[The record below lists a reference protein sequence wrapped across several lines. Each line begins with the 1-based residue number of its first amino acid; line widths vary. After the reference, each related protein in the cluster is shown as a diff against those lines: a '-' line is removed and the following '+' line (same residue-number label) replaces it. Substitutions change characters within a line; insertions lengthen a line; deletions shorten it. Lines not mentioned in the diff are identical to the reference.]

1 MYTPKCPIC
10 NSENIIQ
17 DEVLDQIILDN
28 EYSRTLERDIS
39 GHCADCNVV
48 FRWVE
53 YYVLDRIDDVYCE
66 ELGRLQREQIANETN
81 VIVETAE

>member
-1 MYTPKCPIC
+1 MFTPKCPIC
-10 NSENIIQ
+10 DSENVIP
-17 DEVLDQIILDN
+17 DEVLDQIVLDN
-28 EYSRTLERDIS
+28 DNDRTFERDIR

-66 ELGRLQREQIANETN
+66 ELGHLQREQADNETD
-81 VIVETAE
+81 VIVETTE